1 MKRYQNF
8 LIKLK
13 HKLIQ
18 INKNQMKEQIQF
30 NHDTDSIA
38 SAFGTT
44 SNIIASQLTECIKKF
59 TKDDRSKV
67 SVLGEIMHNNVDYNV
82 ILLLATE
89 RAEEL
94 AVNSAKSTL
103 QKILDELDED

>member
-1 MKRYQNF
+1 MKKSQNF
-8 LIKLK
+8 LKKLK

-18 INKNQMKEQIQF
+18 KNKNQMKEQIQF

-82 ILLLATE
+82 ILLFATE

-94 AVNSAKSTL
+94 AVNAAKSTL
-103 QKILDELDED
+103 EKILDKLED

>member
-1 MKRYQNF
+1 
-8 LIKLK
+8 
-13 HKLIQ
+13 
-18 INKNQMKEQIQF
+18 MKEQIQF

-44 SNIIASQLTECIKKF
+44 SDIIASQLTESIKKF
-59 TKDDRSKV
+59 MNDDRSKV
-67 SVLGEIMHNNVDYNV
+67 SVLGEIMHNNVDYNI

-94 AVNSAKSTL
+94 SVNAAKSTL
-103 QKILDELDED
+103 EKILDKLED